1 MLAERLDIFSARR
14 YRRQPVTEGAVYRR
28 LGTDDSVETARVL
41 SVGEDVL
48 GIPHVRFRV
57 SIHKAQ
63 TAYVDE
69 ERILSEE
76 CFTDRYRERVDG

>member
-1 MLAERLDIFSARR
+1 MLAERLDIFGGRR
-14 YRRQPVTEGAVYRR
+14 GRRHPVAEGQVYRR
-28 LGTDDSVETARVL
+28 RGMDDSIETARVL

-57 SIHKAQ
+57 SIQKAQ
-63 TAYVDE
+63 TCYVDE

-76 CFTDRYRERVDG
+76 CFTERYRERADA